1 MMLAS
6 RSEIL
11 FSVKSFAAAMLS
23 VYLSM
28 RIGLPRPFWAMMTA
42 YIVAAPF
49 SGPTRSKGMY
59 RACGTVLGAIAVT
72 FAVPQ
77 LVNSPELLSLVLAL
91 WIGGCLFVSLLDR
104 TPRSYLLMLA
114 GYTAGLIAFPAV
126 NEPGAIFDIA
136 LARVE
141 EIVLGITCATVIHTL
156 VLPQSFGPV
165 LLARLDHAVRDAQ
178 HWIRDA
184 LNPAGDK
191 RSAGDRRKL
200 AADITELRMMST
212 HLPFDTSH
220 LRWTQ
225 KAVNA
230 LQERLAQFVPIV
242 SGVEDRLAALRDQG
256 ASAVMAHWSAL
267 LDDVVALTDTPKGTA
282 LAARGARLH
291 DRIDE
296 LAPPVARGLGW
307 TGLIELNLA
316 ARLRRL
322 VDICVETRTLR
333 QHIDAGVHGK
343 LPAEV
348 RRLPG
353 VLNGVPASALHL
365 DYGMAALSAIAAIVA
380 VLACC
385 AFWILTGW
393 PAGAAA
399 PMMCAVL
406 CCFFST
412 QDDPVPF
419 IKSFIEYTIYSI
431 PLSALYL
438 LVLLPAVHNFETL
451 VLVCA
456 PVFLVM
462 GVLLARPSTFGRAM
476 PFLFG
481 MCGTLALMDTHTAD
495 MVSFTNGMLSQVLG
509 LTVAAVTTRV
519 VRTVGAAWTARRL
532 LKAGWD
538 ELARLGG
545 GEKVTLPEFSAR
557 MVDRVGLLAPRLALV
572 ASQPNLQPNSQQD
585 LLAVDALRDLRIG
598 LNMTMLHDVRPQLGR
613 GEAALGPLMT
623 QLSRHF
629 ALLPAVDT
637 DVETRLLDALDNAL
651 RALCEGARDAAQR
664 EALAAL
670 TGMRRDLFPQAPA
683 YQPSVSTEIDKEIR

>member
-1 MMLAS
+1 MKFAS
-6 RSEIL
+6 RSELL

-23 VYLSM
+23 VYLSL

-42 YIVAAPF
+42 YIVAQPF
-49 SGPTRSKGMY
+49 AGPTRSKGLY
-59 RACGTVLGAIAVT
+59 RAGGTILGATAVVLL
-72 FAVPQ
+72 VPH
-77 LVNSPELLSLVLAL
+77 LVNSPELLSLALAL
-91 WIGGCLFVSLLDR
+91 WIGACLFVSLLDR

-126 NEPGAIFDIA
+126 NTPGAIFDIA

-141 EIVLGITCATVIHTL
+141 EIVLGITCATVIHSL
-156 VLPQSFGPV
+156 VLPQPFGPV
-165 LLARLDHAVRDAQ
+165 LLARLDNAVRDAQ

-200 AADITELRMMST
+200 AGDITELRMMST

-230 LQERLAQFVPIV
+230 LQERLAQFVPVV
-242 SGVEDRLAALRDQG
+242 SGIEDRLTALREMGAASVSEHWAALLQ
-256 ASAVMAHWSAL
+256 
-267 LDDVVALTDTPKGTA
+267 DVVALTENPKEVA
-282 LAARGARLH
+282 IAAEGARLH
-291 DRIDE
+291 DRIDD
-296 LAPPVARGLGW
+296 LAPPVHRALGW
-307 TGLIELNLA
+307 TGLIEVNLA

-322 VDICVETRTLR
+322 VDICVETRALR
-333 QHIDAGVHGK
+333 QHIDAGVSGR
-343 LPAEV
+343 LPPDV
-348 RRLPG
+348 RRMPG
-353 VLNGVPASALHL
+353 LLNSVPPSALHL
-365 DYGMAALSAIAAIVA
+365 DYGMAALSAFAAIVA
-380 VLACC
+380 VLICC

-393 PAGAAA
+393 PGGATA

-419 IKSFIEYTIYSI
+419 IKSFLSWTIYSI
-431 PLSALYL
+431 PASALYL
-438 LVLLPAVHNFETL
+438 LVLLPAVHSFEML

-456 PVFLVM
+456 PMFLLL
-462 GVLLARPSTFGRAM
+462 GVLLARPTTFGRAM

-481 MCGTLALMDTHTAD
+481 ICGTLAMVDTHNAD
-495 MVSFTNGMLSQVLG
+495 MVTFANSMLSQVLG

-532 LKAGWD
+532 LKAGWS
-538 ELARLGG
+538 ELARMGG
-545 GEKVTLPEFSAR
+545 GETVTLPEFSAR
-557 MVDRVGLLAPRLALV
+557 MVDRIGLLTPRLAS
-572 ASQPNLQPNSQQD
+572 AGGHQD
-585 LLAVDALRDLRIG
+585 LQARDALRDLRIG
-598 LNMTMLHDVRPQLGR
+598 LNMTLLQQVRPQLGR
-613 GEAALGPLMT
+613 GDAALSPLMT

-629 ALLPAVDT
+629 ARLPAVHKDG
-637 DVETRLLDALDNAL
+637 EAQLLDALDNSL
-651 RALCEGARDAAQR
+651 RAICEGAQDASQR

-670 TGMRRDLFPQAPA
+670 TGIRRDLFPQAAP
-683 YQPSVSTEIDKEIR
+683 YQPALMTAI

>member
-1 MMLAS
+1 MTLAS
-6 RSEIL
+6 RSELL

-23 VYLSM
+23 VYISM
-28 RIGLPRPFWAMMTA
+28 RIGLPRPFWAMMTS

-49 SGPTRSKGMY
+49 AGPTRSKGLY
-59 RACGTVLGAIAVT
+59 RAGGTILGAVAVT

-77 LVNSPELLSLVLAL
+77 LVNSPELMSLAIAL
-91 WIGGCLFVSLLDR
+91 WIGACLFISLLDR

-126 NEPGAIFDIA
+126 NDPGAIFDIA

-141 EIVLGITCATVIHTL
+141 EIVLGITCATLVHSL
-156 VLPQSFGPV
+156 VLPQPFGPV
-165 LLARLDHAVRDAQ
+165 LLARMDNAVRDAQ

-200 AADITELRMMST
+200 AGDITELRMMST

-220 LRWTQ
+220 LRWTE

-230 LQERLAQFVPIV
+230 LQERLAQFVPVV
-242 SGVEDRLAALRDQG
+242 SGIEDRLSALRDMG
-256 ASAVMAHWSAL
+256 ASAVSAHWDAL
-267 LDDVVALTDTPKGTA
+267 LKDVVALTDNPKETA
-282 LAARGARLH
+282 IAAQGARLH
-291 DRIDE
+291 ERIDE
-296 LAPPVARGLGW
+296 LAPPVHRALSW

-316 ARLRRL
+316 ARLHRL
-322 VDICVETRTLR
+322 VDICVETRALR
-333 QHIDAGVHGK
+333 QHIDAGVSGS
-343 LPAEV
+343 LPPEV

-353 VLNGVPASALHL
+353 ALNKVPVSALHL
-365 DYGMAALSAIAAIVA
+365 DYGMAALSAFACVVA
-380 VLACC
+380 VLICC

-393 PAGAAA
+393 PAGATA

-419 IKSFIEYTIYSI
+419 IKSFLAWTIYSI
-431 PLSALYL
+431 PASALYL
-438 LVLLPAVHNFETL
+438 LVLLPAVHSFEML

-456 PVFLVM
+456 PMFLLL

-481 MCGTLALMDTHTAD
+481 ICGTLAMVDTHSAD
-495 MVSFTNGMLSQVLG
+495 LMSFTNMMLSQVLG

-519 VRTVGAAWTARRL
+519 VRTVGAGWTARRL
-532 LKAGWD
+532 LKAGWN
-538 ELARLGG
+538 ELSRLGG
-545 GEKVTLPEFSAR
+545 GEKTSLAAFSAR
-557 MVDRVGLLAPRLALV
+557 MVDRIGLLTPRLAQ
-572 ASQPNLQPNSQQD
+572 AGNQQD
-585 LLAVDALRDLRIG
+585 LQARDALRDLRIG
-598 LNMTMLHDVRPQLGR
+598 LNMTLLQQVRPQLGR
-613 GEAALGPLMT
+613 GEAALSPVMA
-623 QLSRHF
+623 QLSHHF
-629 ALLPAVDT
+629 ARLPALDK
-637 DVETRLLDALDNAL
+637 DGESHLLDALDNAL
-651 RALCEGARDAAQR
+651 RAICEGTRDASQT

-670 TGMRRDLFPQAPA
+670 TGMRRDLFPWAAP
-683 YQPSVSTEIDKEIR
+683 YQPARMTAI

>member
-1 MMLAS
+1 MKLVS
-6 RSEIL
+6 RSELL

-23 VYLSM
+23 VYISM

-49 SGPTRSKGMY
+49 AGPTRSKGLY
-59 RACGTVLGAIAVT
+59 RAGGTVLGAVAVT

-77 LVNSPELLSLVLAL
+77 LVNSPELLSLALAL

-126 NEPGAIFDIA
+126 NSPDAIFDIA

-141 EIVLGITCATVIHTL
+141 EIVLGITCATLVHSL
-156 VLPQSFGPV
+156 VLPQPFGPLV
-165 LLARLDHAVRDAQ
+165 LARLDNAVRDAQ

-200 AADITELRMMST
+200 AGDITELRMMST

-220 LRWTQ
+220 LRWTE
-225 KAVNA
+225 KAVNG
-230 LQERLAQFVPIV
+230 LQERLAQFVPVV
-242 SGVEDRLAALRDQG
+242 SGIEDRLKALREMG
-256 ASAVMAHWSAL
+256 ASAVSDHWAAL
-267 LDDVVALTDTPKGTA
+267 LKDVVALTDNPKEVMI
-282 LAARGARLH
+282 AAQGARLH
-291 DRIDE
+291 ARIDE
-296 LAPPVARGLGW
+296 LAPPVHRALSW

-322 VDICVETRTLR
+322 VDICVETRALR
-333 QHIDAGVHGK
+333 QHIDAGVSGSLPSEVRH
-343 LPAEV
+343 LPA
-348 RRLPG
+348 
-353 VLNGVPASALHL
+353 VPPSALHL
-365 DYGMAALSAIAAIVA
+365 DYGMAALSAFACVAA
-380 VLACC
+380 VLICC

-393 PAGAAA
+393 SAGATA

-419 IKSFIEYTIYSI
+419 IKSFLAWTVYSI
-431 PLSALYL
+431 PVSALYL
-438 LVLLPAVHNFETL
+438 LVLLPAVHGFEML
-451 VLVCA
+451 ALVCA
-456 PVFLVM
+456 PMFLVL

-481 MCGTLALMDTHTAD
+481 ICGTLAMVDTHNAD
-495 MVSFTNGMLSQVLG
+495 MVTFVNTMLSQVFG

-519 VRTVGAAWTARRL
+519 MRSVGAGWTARRL
-532 LKAGWD
+532 LKSGWR
-538 ELARLGG
+538 EMARMSD
-545 GEKVTLPEFSAR
+545 GEKTTLPVFSAR
-557 MVDRVGLLAPRLALV
+557 MVDRIGLLTPRLAQ
-572 ASQPNLQPNSQQD
+572 AGSQNLP
-585 LLAVDALRDLRIG
+585 ARDALRDLRIG
-598 LNMTMLHDVRPQLGR
+598 LNMTLLQQVRPQLGR
-613 GEAALGPLMT
+613 GEAALSPLMA
-623 QLSRHF
+623 QLSHHF
-629 ALLPAVDT
+629 ARLPALDK
-637 DVETRLLDALDNAL
+637 DGETRLLDALDNAL
-651 RALCEGARDAAQR
+651 RAICEGTRDASQN

-670 TGMRRDLFPQAPA
+670 TGMRRDLFPWAAP
-683 YQPSVSTEIDKEIR
+683 YQPAHMTAV